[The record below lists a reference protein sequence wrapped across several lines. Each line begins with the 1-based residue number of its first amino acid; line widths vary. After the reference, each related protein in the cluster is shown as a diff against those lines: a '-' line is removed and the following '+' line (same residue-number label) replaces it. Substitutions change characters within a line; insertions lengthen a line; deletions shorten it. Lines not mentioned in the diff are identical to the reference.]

1 MATLNLL
8 DEETAAEIINKL
20 RNGTPST
27 RYASYYSAGNSDFL
41 ESVQKRHLRKS
52 PRAGRIRFVSGSWGS
67 GKTHFLRLVREK
79 AFESGFLV
87 STVELSADEAP
98 FNKFEEVFRQI
109 VRNITSPEMYADDD
123 LYRSDPFGEVL
134 KRIMLKGIPGPIE
147 SVPYDVLNDV
157 VQNVMS
163 ENSIDIDFRRIVT
176 NYLKTYIPDGSDQ
189 ATLEETRGH
198 LMQWFAGEGT
208 IGDFRSKYGVQKMV
222 NRSNARTMLTGLSRF
237 TVNVG
242 GYSGL
247 LVLLDEAEHTY
258 STMRR
263 SSLKQAHNNLLHL
276 INGIDHSQGVFLIYT
291 ATPDFFISD
300 VYGIQ
305 TYGAL
310 AQRIGEPGDHPP
322 KAVDR
327 VWNLDRIETSLDQYQ
342 AAACKV
348 REIYMVAEP
357 ESQEHVLSEDCL
369 RARVEELVRSNPEF
383 SPVRTWRVVITGT
396 VKLLDFSADGEDAP
410 SAGELYDD
418 VMADLRE
425 L

>member
-1 MATLNLL
+1 MATSNLL
-8 DEETAAEIINKL
+8 DQDTAQDIIEEL
-20 RNGTPST
+20 RKGTPST
-27 RYASYYSAGNSDFL
+27 RYASYYSAGSSDFL
-41 ESVQKRHLRKS
+41 ESVQSRHLGRS
-52 PRAGRIRFVSGSWGS
+52 PRGGRIRFISGSWGS

-79 AFESGFLV
+79 AFEAGFLV

-98 FNKFEEVFRQI
+98 FNKFEQVFYQI
-109 VRNITSPEMYADDD
+109 VRNITSPEMYADGD

-134 KRIMLKGIPGPIE
+134 KRVMLKGVPDPAE
-147 SVPYDVLNDV
+147 PVPYDVLNDV

-176 NYLKTYIPDGSDQ
+176 NYLKTYLPDGTDQ
-189 ATLEETRGH
+189 ATLDDTRGQ

-208 IGDFRSKYGVQKMV
+208 IGPYRSKFGVQKLV
-222 NRSNARTMLTGLSRF
+222 NRSNARTMLAGLSKF

-242 GYSGL
+242 GYAGL

-276 INGIDHSQGVFLIYT
+276 INGIEQSQGALLIYT
-291 ATPDFFISD
+291 ATPDFFSSD
-300 VYGIQ
+300 TYGIQ
-305 TYGAL
+305 VYGAL
-310 AQRIGEPGDHPP
+310 AQRIGIPGDHPP
-322 KAVDR
+322 RAVDR
-327 VWNLDRIETSLDQYQ
+327 IWNLDKIETSLNQYQ

-357 ESQEHVLSEDCL
+357 ESQDDILSEGYL
-369 RARVEELVRSNPEF
+369 KARVEELVRDNPEY

-396 VKLLDFSADGEDAP
+396 VKLLDASAMGEEAP
-410 SAGELYDD
+410 SSGDLYDD

-425 L
+425 M